1 MIAKL
6 LLLTLVGL
14 CTAYQYSYEYEF
26 PSSRP
31 FNKTGFEFGAWEPNK
46 EYVYNV
52 TTKTMTAL
60 PDLEDYWT
68 GIVTHGYLVIRPKDH
83 NYVVA
88 YIDRPTYAAFNEYLP
103 RGYRTELSRFNLKW
117 QPMPFSSKP
126 FGIYYNKGA
135 VKGFYVEK
143 TVPNHEVN
151 MLKGWVSQ
159 LQLDTQGAYVIKSEF
174 NQFPENNT
182 LTGVYKTME
191 PSVTGECETLY
202 DVNPVPEFH
211 FQ

>member
-6 LLLTLVGL
+6 LLLTLVGV

-26 PSSRP
+26 PASRP
-31 FNKTGFEFGAWEPNK
+31 FNQTGFEFGAWEPNR

-88 YIDRPTYAAFNEYLP
+88 YIDRPTYATFNDRARHRKSTDVGYCSAKARVPSQAAIADLNRLTKQ
-103 RGYRTELSRFNLKW
+103 RGQYD
-117 QPMPFSSKP
+117 
-126 FGIYYNKGA
+126 
-135 VKGFYVEK
+135 
-143 TVPNHEVN
+143 
-151 MLKGWVSQ
+151 
-159 LQLDTQGAYVIKSEF
+159 LDLRRNAHGGRIIS
-174 NQFPENNT
+174 
-182 LTGVYKTME
+182 
-191 PSVTGECETLY
+191 
-202 DVNPVPEFH
+202 
-211 FQ
+211 